1 MISSNHRSS
10 IQNHQSDTSPS
21 NSVRPM
27 IVRSDSPEMYR
38 PLQEED
44 FASSG
49 FWSPLRRSY
58 LPCKR
63 VVDALVGL
71 SLFLV
76 ASPVVLL
83 AAILVKLTSS
93 GPAFYSQ
100 TRIGKNGRP
109 FSIYKLRTMYDKCE
123 SESGPRWSTPGDNRI
138 TPLGRIL
145 RRTHLDELPQLWNV
159 VRGDMALV
167 GPRPERPEFIPT
179 LAQKLPHYTDR
190 LLVRPGMTGLAQVQL
205 PPDTDIASV
214 RRKLAYDL
222 YYVRY
227 VGLWFDLRILLS
239 TGLYL
244 LRIPLDML
252 PRLGLLPRRHVIE
265 EAYRTATGQVI
276 TLAAVQPA

>member
-1 MISSNHRSS
+1 
-10 IQNHQSDTSPS
+10 
-21 NSVRPM
+21 M
-27 IVRSDSPEMYR
+27 IVRSDTPKLDRSLHGEY
-38 PLQEED
+38 L
-44 FASSG
+44 ASSG
-49 FWSPLRRSY
+49 FWSPLRRGY
-58 LPCKR
+58 LPCKA
-63 VVDALVGL
+63 VIDILVGL
-71 SLFLV
+71 GLLLL
-76 ASPVVLL
+76 ASPLLLL

-109 FSIYKLRTMYDKCE
+109 FSIYKLRTMYDNCE
-123 SESGPRWSTPGDNRI
+123 SASGPRWSTPGDNRI

-167 GPRPERPEFIPT
+167 GPRPERPEFIPA

-227 VGLWFDLRILLS
+227 VGLWFDLRILVS
-239 TGLYL
+239 TFLYL
-244 LRIPLDML
+244 LWTPLDML
-252 PRLGLLPRRHVIE
+252 PRLGLVPRRHVIE